1 MPISLV
7 TGGAGFIG
15 RHLVHQLLQRNHQVR
30 VLDIA
35 EMDSTFPPD
44 VEIYQGSILDEALL
58 TKAMNG
64 MDYLFHLAA
73 NPHLWAPDKSVFHR
87 INYEGTKKVLE
98 NAVKNEVHKIVY
110 TSSETLLKSYRWK
123 HQAAVNEASSMPELE
138 DLPGPYS
145 RSKML
150 AEQEAYKAADA
161 GLPVVIVYPTTPVG
175 PGDVNLTPPTRMIMD
190 FVNGKNPAYLDCAL
204 NYIAVEDAALGH
216 ILAAEKG
223 KPGERYIL
231 GNQNLWLSEVLN
243 ILEQA
248 SGRPMPGRRIP
259 YQVAL
264 LSALISEFLSDHITK
279 KPPRASVEGVR
290 LAGTHL
296 TFDGSKA
303 RRELGLPE
311 NSIHHAFSSA
321 VHWLQQQGYIK

>member
-15 RHLVHQLLQRNHQVR
+15 RHLVHQLLQRYHQVR

-35 EMDSTFPPD
+35 EMNGIFPPD
-44 VEIYQGSILDEALL
+44 IEIYQGSILDEALL

-87 INYEGTKKVLE
+87 INYEGTKRVLE
-98 NAVKNEVHKIVY
+98 NAVKNEVHKIIY

-123 HQAAVNEASSMPELE
+123 NKETVNEASSMPELE

-150 AEQEAYKAADA
+150 AEKEARKAADA
-161 GLPVVIVYPTTPVG
+161 GLPVVVVYPTTPIG

-216 ILAAEKG
+216 VLAAEKG
-223 KPGERYIL
+223 KTGERYIL
-231 GNQNLWLSEVLN
+231 GNQNLWLFEVLN

-248 SGRPMPGRRIP
+248 SGKPMTRRRIP

-264 LSALISEFLSDHITK
+264 LSAHISEFVADHITK
-279 KPPRASVEGVR
+279 KHPRASVDGVR

-303 RRELGLPE
+303 HRELGLPE
-311 NSIHHAFSSA
+311 NSIHHAFSNT
-321 VHWLQQQGYIK
+321 VNWLQQQGYIK